1 MSQYLDILKNAIS
14 NPHNLFILILG
25 ISFAFLLLFDL
36 ITTKK
41 FPFIGSILFLI
52 IISFSAI
59 YAFKPTLIP
68 SVIIDFLTKRYQ
80 TVKNGSYCLDGILFG
95 DCGSMLCCKSI
106 RN

>member
-36 ITTKK
+36 ITTKNS
-41 FPFIGSILFLI
+41 FIGSILFLI

-59 YAFKPTLIP
+59 YAFNLH
-68 SVIIDFLTKRYQ
+68 
-80 TVKNGSYCLDGILFG
+80 
-95 DCGSMLCCKSI
+95 
-106 RN
+106 